1 MYGSFNMF
9 VRRIDVQEFN
19 TSHMVQ
25 HETTINIYTIPDLY
39 YTFVV
44 GYACAF

>member
-9 VRRIDVQEFN
+9 VRRIDVQ
-19 TSHMVQ
+19 HMVHSTE

>member
-1 MYGSFNMF
+1 M
-9 VRRIDVQEFN
+9 FN
-19 TSHMVQ
+19 TWFIQVSTE